1 MEYVLVSVFAQHSGE
16 NRIVLHKLVSYDD
29 QLRHLGFLAMRLPLN
44 TLPAFRAVAELQN
57 LRAAAERLHLTH
69 SAVSQQIKGLEE
81 RLGFPLFERSGRGI
95 VLNTAG
101 AALLCAVQG
110 AMAQLDEG
118 VLAATAAASGSEQRL
133 RVSVLPSF
141 AQRWLLPRMA
151 SWRARHPDLALEI
164 ETSQNLVDL
173 QRDGFHAALRF
184 GRGPWAG
191 VESEPLFNVS
201 MPLIV
206 LACPGTA
213 AALPDRTPETLARQ
227 PLLGDRE
234 LWQHWFNAAG
244 LRTPITPVASFN
256 DAGMMLQAAEQGL
269 GITLGRELLAAD
281 AICAGKLVQVS
292 PVSVHYEQAQ
302 TYHLVYRPSLRDWG
316 PLVALKQWL
325 REEQEISLRGLVTTS
340 PALEDKS

>member
-1 MEYVLVSVFAQHSGE
+1 
-16 NRIVLHKLVSYDD
+16 
-29 QLRHLGFLAMRLPLN
+29 MRLPLN

-81 RLGFPLFERSGRGI
+81 QLGFPLFERSGRGI
-95 VLNTAG
+95 VLNSAG

-110 AMAQLDEG
+110 ALTQLDEG
-118 VLAATAAASGSEQRL
+118 VLAASAMARGNEQRL
-133 RVSVLPSF
+133 RVSALPSF

-151 SWRARHPDLALEI
+151 RWRARHPGLALEI
-164 ETSQNLVDL
+164 DSSQQVVDL
-173 QRDGFHAALRF
+173 LRDGFHAALRF

-191 VESEPLFNVS
+191 VESEPLFD
-201 MPLIV
+201 MPLPLIV
-206 LACPGTA
+206 LASPETA
-213 AALPDRTPETLARQ
+213 AALPDCSPETLARQ

-234 LWQHWFNAAG
+234 VWQHWFNAAG
-244 LRTPITPVASFN
+244 LRIPVTPVASFN

-281 AICAGKLVQVS
+281 ALCAGRLVQVS
-292 PVSVHYEQAQ
+292 TVSVHYEQAQ
-302 TYHLVYRPSLRDWG
+302 TYHLVYRPSLRDWE

-325 REEQEISLRGLVTTS
+325 RDELELSRRSLVTS
-340 PALEDKS
+340 GPDAGDESQGR

>member
-1 MEYVLVSVFAQHSGE
+1 
-16 NRIVLHKLVSYDD
+16 
-29 QLRHLGFLAMRLPLN
+29 MRLPLN

-81 RLGFPLFERSGRGI
+81 QLGFPLFERSGRGI
-95 VLNTAG
+95 VLNSAG

-110 AMAQLDEG
+110 ALTQLDEG
-118 VLAATAAASGSEQRL
+118 VLAASAMAAGDEQRL

-151 SWRARHPDLALEI
+151 RWRARHPGLALEI
-164 ETSQNLVDL
+164 DSSQQVADL
-173 QRDGFHAALRF
+173 LRDGFHAALRF
-184 GRGPWAG
+184 GRGPWPG
-191 VESEPLFNVS
+191 VESEPLFD
-201 MPLIV
+201 MPLPLIV
-206 LACPGTA
+206 LASPDTA
-213 AALPDRTPETLARQ
+213 AALPDCTPETLARQ
-227 PLLGDRE
+227 PLLGERE
-234 LWQHWFNAAG
+234 VWQHWFNAAG
-244 LRTPITPVASFN
+244 LRTPVTPVASFN

-281 AICAGKLVQVS
+281 ALCAGRLVQVS

-325 REEQEISLRGLVTTS
+325 RDELEMSRRSLVPPDAQTGEESQAR
-340 PALEDKS
+340 

>member
-1 MEYVLVSVFAQHSGE
+1 
-16 NRIVLHKLVSYDD
+16 
-29 QLRHLGFLAMRLPLN
+29 MRLPLN

-81 RLGFPLFERSGRGI
+81 QLGFPLFERSGRGI

-110 AMAQLDEG
+110 ALTQLDEG
-118 VLAATAAASGSEQRL
+118 VLAASAAATGSEQRL

-151 SWRARHPDLALEI
+151 RWRTRNPGLALEI
-164 ETSQNLVDL
+164 DSSQQVADL
-173 QRDGFHAALRF
+173 LRDGFHAALRF

-191 VESEPLFNVS
+191 VESEPLFD
-201 MPLIV
+201 MPLPLIV
-206 LACPGTA
+206 LASPETA
-213 AALPDRTPETLARQ
+213 AALPDNTPETLARQ
-227 PLLGDRE
+227 PLLGERE
-234 LWQHWFNAAG
+234 VWQHWFNAAG
-244 LRTPITPVASFN
+244 LRTPVTPVASFN

-281 AICAGKLVQVS
+281 ALCAGRLVQVS

-325 REEQEISLRGLVTTS
+325 RDELEMSRRGLVT
-340 PALEDKS
+340 PDPGPDQEPRAK